1 MKRSSKIILA
11 TVLGLGLVGGVAAY
25 GKHHFGDPTKLA
37 EHMVER
43 VSDELELTAV
53 QAQSLRELAG
63 ELVKLKTTM
72 KQDMSTDRQVIRDMI
87 TAPNFDQAKAIDML
101 SAKTT
106 LIENDSP
113 MVMAALGKFLDGLT
127 AAQKAEITE
136 HMDHHSRHHHRR
148 HDD

>member
-25 GKHHFGDPTKLA
+25 GKHHLGDPTKLA
-37 EHMVER
+37 EHMVEH

-53 QAQSLRELAG
+53 QAQSLRELAD

-87 TAPNFDQAKAIDML
+87 TAPSFDQAKAIDML

-113 MVMAALGKFLDGLT
+113 TVMAALGKFLDGLT